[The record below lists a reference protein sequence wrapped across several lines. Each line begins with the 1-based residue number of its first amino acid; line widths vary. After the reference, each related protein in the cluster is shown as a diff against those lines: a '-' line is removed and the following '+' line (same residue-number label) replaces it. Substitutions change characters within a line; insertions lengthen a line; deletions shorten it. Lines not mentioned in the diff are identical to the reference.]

1 MKVGVV
7 AVQGD
12 VSEHISAS
20 ERAMRELG
28 ISGSAVNVRKA
39 DDMADVDRLIIPGGE
54 STTISKLLQKSGLF
68 RIIVKSAQEG
78 MPVMGTCAGCILL
91 AKKGDEQVE
100 KTETRLLGLMDM
112 KVDRNFYG
120 RQRESFEAVLKID
133 GISDQFRGVF
143 IRAPAIV
150 EVWGKCR
157 KLSSLEGS
165 IVMAR
170 EDNLLGLAFHPELSG
185 STDVHRAFLEI

>member
-20 ERAMRELG
+20 EKAMRELG
-28 ISGSAVNVRKA
+28 ISGSAANVRKIE
-39 DDMADVDRLIIPGGE
+39 DMTDVDRLIIPGGE

-133 GISDQFRGVF
+133 GVSDQFRGVF